1 MKKILLLSIFV
12 LSAVAAFAQY
22 PAAPNKIALGRQ
34 TTGNGL
40 VYITDSI
47 PFWTPTT
54 ANNAWAAIDTLAK
67 RLYAWR
73 NGQWE
78 SVVSAGG
85 TTIDSL
91 AYAADTLYL
100 YTSDGTFTTEI
111 ISSGGGVQYSDSLT
125 VFVTPTQLSDSL
137 AAQPQGTVTSVATG
151 IGLTGG
157 PITSSG
163 TISADTATVLATK
176 TWVNTRGFPTG
187 VGTVN
192 AIPKWTTTTNL
203 GNSLLTDDGARVT
216 VGGTAGLAL
225 PVGTTAQRS
234 GSPVAGETRYN
245 TTLGRAELYSGSAWQ
260 QASIG
265 LGTATHQTLRWDGTN
280 YVPSSAI
287 LNDDIRIRVGASAYR
302 ARATFL
308 MVNEDTNGAPILG
321 LNTSFSDGYFAV
333 TADSTSRV
341 LNGRINTGT
350 GNNYAGG
357 IFVGSNESNIVRKNA
372 VIGLI
377 GASNANAAAGEN
389 YGVYATSMSR
399 RVAATNNGAAVGL
412 YALAGAMH
420 ADITNMTAFAVYADA
435 INYSTS
441 GTKTLWGIYSNSG
454 MNAFRQK
461 TGIGLVTEPQD
472 TLHVVGTARVTASG
486 GAATTVT
493 GRDTNG
499 TLTDVTI
506 GSGLSLTSG
515 TLTAVAG
522 GNGDVLYSDSLTIF
536 VTPSQLSDSLAARP
550 TLTAGSGIE
559 IVGDSINWNGSINQ
573 NATITAGAED
583 LKIEFQGMVLI
594 SMEPEPEL
602 GVFRA
607 ITQSD
612 TLLVGAGS
620 AFIVGG
626 DTVLIRT
633 GAVGAIG
640 LNADRLYFDFMNT
653 LPIDNTKKYLVAFDS
668 LTNQIHLIDKNT
680 ITGGGMTSF
689 TLAGDAGTPQTVG
702 DGETA
707 TIAGGYGVNT
717 SAGSTR
723 TVTVTVDTAEVASLT
738 ALADS
743 VASVPTLYRADGTLV
758 GDRTVTLEDKFFWL
772 KGTGGV
778 NYYMDSITLA
788 AYKNSNSLSI
798 TATQTELAALNA
810 NSDLVLLA
818 EDTIKLTSDFLQ
830 INNGGTYYTGTPPR
844 ENTHNQ
850 IFVRDSLTG
859 QIKIMDK
866 ASIEGGG
873 GATDLSFTGS
883 ASPVTLNSSTGTD
896 VRFVAGTGVTL
907 ASAGDSL
914 VINATAVQPPAVEN
928 IETTTFTAL
937 AGIINQVD
945 CSGGAVT
952 VNPPSTPTI
961 GMRFAVVDAT
971 ASAATNNITIDF
983 DSANQNL
990 YGSEQTYILNVNGA
1004 YVEFIYMG
1012 ATTGWIGT
1020 KG

>member
-91 AYAADTLYL
+91 TYASDTLYL
-100 YTSDGTFTTEI
+100 YTSDGLFTTEI
-111 ISSGGGVQYSDSLT
+111 ISSSGGVQYSDSLT
-125 VFVTPTQLSDSL
+125 VFVTPSQLSDSL

-157 PITSSG
+157 PITSTG
-163 TISADTATVLATK
+163 TISADTATVLASK

-192 AIPKWTTTTNL
+192 AIPVWSTTTAL
-203 GNSLLTDDGARVT
+203 GDSPLTVSGTDVTATGTGAFR
-216 VGGTAGLAL
+216 L
-225 PVGTTAQRS
+225 PNGTTAQQ
-234 GSPVAGETRYN
+234 PTPAAGMTRYN
-245 TTLGRAELYSGSAWQ
+245 TTNGALEYYGASAWEVPVKS
-260 QASIG
+260 ASATG
-265 LGTATHQTLRWDGTN
+265 LGTSTQVGYFDANGRLTGSSNLVWNDTNKRLGIGTTGNHMLTLGRTAHGSADMLRFVSSGTDATTITIDQGSSRGWTFGKNTSGEFYITQVGGTSTSLRMYDGKVGINTSVVAAASTLDVNGEARIRDLVTTTPTRAVGADADG
-280 YVPSSAI
+280 VLSAI
-287 LNDDIRIRVGASAYR
+287 
-302 ARATFL
+302 
-308 MVNEDTNGAPILG
+308 
-321 LNTSFSDGYFAV
+321 
-333 TADSTSRV
+333 
-341 LNGRINTGT
+341 
-350 GNNYAGG
+350 
-357 IFVGSNESNIVRKNA
+357 
-372 VIGLI
+372 
-377 GASNANAAAGEN
+377 
-389 YGVYATSMSR
+389 
-399 RVAATNNGAAVGL
+399 
-412 YALAGAMH
+412 
-420 ADITNMTAFAVYADA
+420 
-435 INYSTS
+435 
-441 GTKTLWGIYSNSG
+441 
-454 MNAFRQK
+454 
-461 TGIGLVTEPQD
+461 
-472 TLHVVGTARVTASG
+472 
-486 GAATTVT
+486 
-493 GRDTNG
+493 
-499 TLTDVTI
+499 TI

-515 TLTAVAG
+515 TLTATG
-522 GNGDVLYSDSLTIF
+522 G
-536 VTPSQLSDSLAARP
+536 
-550 TLTAGSGIE
+550 
-559 IVGDSINWNGSINQ
+559 
-573 NATITAGAED
+573 
-583 LKIEFQGMVLI
+583 
-594 SMEPEPEL
+594 
-602 GVFRA
+602 
-607 ITQSD
+607 
-612 TLLVGAGS
+612 
-620 AFIVGG
+620 
-626 DTVLIRT
+626 
-633 GAVGAIG
+633 
-640 LNADRLYFDFMNT
+640 
-653 LPIDNTKKYLVAFDS
+653 
-668 LTNQIHLIDKNT
+668 
-680 ITGGGMTSF
+680 GGGMTSF

-723 TVTVTVDTAEVASLT
+723 TVTVTVDTAEVATLT

-743 VASVPTLYRADGTLV
+743 VAAVPTLYRADGTLA
-758 GDRTVTLEDKFFWL
+758 GDRTVELEDKFFWL

-788 AYKNSNSLSI
+788 MYKNSNSLSI

-830 INNGGTYYTGTPPR
+830 INNFGTYYTSTPPR

-866 ASIEGGG
+866 ASIAGGG
-873 GATDLSFTGS
+873 GATDLSFSGS

-896 VRFVAGTGVTL
+896 VVFAAGDGVAL
-907 ASAGDSL
+907 AQSGDSL

-952 VNPPSTPTI
+952 VNPPASPTI

-971 ASAATNNITIDF
+971 ASAGTNNITIDF
-983 DSANQNL
+983 DSAGQDL
-990 YGSEQTYILNVNGA
+990 YGGAEPTYILNVPGA

>member
-91 AYAADTLYL
+91 TYASDTLYL

-125 VFVTPTQLSDSL
+125 VFVTPSQLSDSL

-157 PITSSG
+157 PITSTG
-163 TISADTATVLATK
+163 TISADTATVLASK

-192 AIPKWTTTTNL
+192 AIPVWSTTTAL
-203 GNSLLTDDGARVT
+203 GDSPLTVSGTDVTATGTGAFR
-216 VGGTAGLAL
+216 L
-225 PVGTTAQRS
+225 PNGTTAQQ
-234 GSPVAGETRYN
+234 PTPAAGMTRYN
-245 TTLGRAELYSGSAWQ
+245 TTNGALEYYGAAAWEVPVKSAT
-260 QASIG
+260 ATG
-265 LGTATHQTLRWDGTN
+265 LGTAGQ
-280 YVPSSAI
+280 I
-287 LNDDIRIRVGASAYR
+287 LFPDANG
-302 ARATFL
+302 RATG
-308 MVNEDTNGAPILG
+308 DAG
-321 LNTSFSDGYFAV
+321 LFYNNTTKHFGIGSSSPATRLFVRQG
-333 TADSTSRV
+333 
-341 LNGRINTGT
+341 GT
-350 GNNYAGG
+350 GNNVVTNLVTIENEQTSAADFGG
-357 IFVGSNESNIVRKNA
+357 TGILFREMVRTTGSVSVLSDA
-372 VIGLI
+372 ALI
-377 GASNANAAAGEN
+377 NTSKRTSGASTAMRMLFQLKQVAAGNTLVVPLTLSSGSSSTVQNPSAGINIGDEFP
-389 YGVYATSMSR
+389 SR
-399 RVAATNNGAAVGL
+399 TLDVNGEARIRDLVTTTPTLAVG
-412 YALAGAMH
+412 
-420 ADITNMTAFAVYADA
+420 ADA
-435 INYSTS
+435 DGVLSAI
-441 GTKTLWGIYSNSG
+441 
-454 MNAFRQK
+454 
-461 TGIGLVTEPQD
+461 
-472 TLHVVGTARVTASG
+472 
-486 GAATTVT
+486 
-493 GRDTNG
+493 
-499 TLTDVTI
+499 TI

-522 GNGDVLYSDSLTIF
+522 GNGDVLYTDSLTVF
-536 VTPSQLSDSLAARP
+536 VTPTQLSDSVAA
-550 TLTAGSGIE
+550 
-559 IVGDSINWNGSINQ
+559 
-573 NATITAGAED
+573 
-583 LKIEFQGMVLI
+583 
-594 SMEPEPEL
+594 
-602 GVFRA
+602 
-607 ITQSD
+607 
-612 TLLVGAGS
+612 
-620 AFIVGG
+620 
-626 DTVLIRT
+626 
-633 GAVGAIG
+633 
-640 LNADRLYFDFMNT
+640 
-653 LPIDNTKKYLVAFDS
+653 
-668 LTNQIHLIDKNT
+668 
-680 ITGGGMTSF
+680 
-689 TLAGDAGTPQTVG
+689 
-702 DGETA
+702 
-707 TIAGGYGVNT
+707 
-717 SAGSTR
+717 
-723 TVTVTVDTAEVASLT
+723 
-738 ALADS
+738 
-743 VASVPTLYRADGTLV
+743 VPTLYRADGTLV
-758 GDRTVTLEDKFFWL
+758 GDRTVTLNDKFFWL
-772 KGTGGV
+772 KGEGGV
-778 NYYMDSITLA
+778 NYYMDSTTLA
-788 AYKNSNSLSI
+788 MYKNSNSLSI

-810 NSDLVLLA
+810 NSDLALLA

-866 ASIEGGG
+866 ASIAGGG
-873 GATDLSFTGS
+873 GATDLSFSGS

-952 VNPPSTPTI
+952 VNPPASPVI

-983 DSANQNL
+983 DSAGQDL
-990 YGSEQTYILNVNGA
+990 YGGAEPTYILNVPGA